1 MRYKIQCKEIKQS
14 TEFSPKNKM
23 TFQTTYDHF
32 FTNKKEALKKFD
44 DFEMDFYAGCSDKL
58 ESIKLIDLRN
68 NKTLKRVK

>member
-1 MRYKIQCKEIKQS
+1 MRYKIQCKAKKIK
-14 TEFSPKNKM
+14 

-32 FTNKKEALKKFD
+32 FTNKKEALKKFN
-44 DFEMDFYAGCSDKL
+44 DFEMDFFAGCSDKL